1 MEKEVK
7 GIVKRNPVML
17 EYGCVFIVEQENAF
31 YLIVSTDAQ
40 ATKDNI
46 FVKQGQEISI
56 MGSCMETLDLKGV
69 LVIREVDN
77 EVPYS
82 QEVEALQVDESM
94 DDIPD
99 DVIEEVETESKDMS
113 EELPFEEGTWQ
124 LAYYNYLI
132 EGSNNSGSGGYNGF
146 DLHDFDGEGVP
157 ELVIMLNNG
166 NAGVAR
172 FIEGQAEEV
181 YIPTD
186 YSYLDGEHLGYG
198 ERASQL
204 INLWEEVDEEGRD
217 ITHYSMYDNF
227 EYIEKVEV
235 SSIVINNILTYIV
248 HTNAGTQDISYE
260 EGQSKIQSI
269 RETYQKA
276 DFKEMNEETIIATLK
291 AYH

>member
-1 MEKEVK
+1 MV
-7 GIVKRNPVML
+7 GL
-17 EYGCVFIVEQENAF
+17 
-31 YLIVSTDAQ
+31 
-40 ATKDNI
+40 
-46 FVKQGQEISI
+46 
-56 MGSCMETLDLKGV
+56 GV
-69 LVIREVDN
+69 LSAIGVGAYLMNQQSEDVNNN

-82 QEVEALQVDESM
+82 QEVEAPQVDESM
-94 DDIPD
+94 DD
-99 DVIEEVETESKDMS
+99 VIEELTESVS
-113 EELPFEEGTWQ
+113 EEESDELPFEEGTWQ

-132 EGSNNSGSGGYNGF
+132 EGSNNFGSGGYNGF
-146 DLHDFDGEGVP
+146 DLHDFDGDGVP

-166 NAGVAR
+166 NAGIAR

-227 EYIEKVEV
+227 EYVEKVEV
-235 SSIVINNILTYIV
+235 SSIVINNVLTYIV

-260 EGQSKIQSI
+260 EGQTKIQTI

-276 DFKEMNEETIIATLK
+276 DFKEMNEETIIATLE
-291 AYH
+291 AYR